1 MKGNKHKKSTT
12 GRTNTSAIAIGV
24 AIAILLSALLTAGVT
39 SLVLKGSL
47 RESVAGAVVFL
58 IRGLSVLAGAL
69 VAGGIKKGKYLQI
82 TGFTALGY
90 MVILLGLGIAL
101 YDGSFR
107 SFFGGVI
114 SVLLGGAVALLIQQ
128 RPKSGRHKTAKY
140 SR

>member
-101 YDGSFR
+101 YDGSF
-107 SFFGGVI
+107 FGGVI